1 MPDIMTDNF
10 QHNDQLTTDRMSR
23 TWNLE
28 YRRGR
33 YHADPPLKFTA
44 DIVSEMK
51 NNTDLMNGYGL
62 YVGCG
67 NGRNYVPFAESGLK
81 MIGLD
86 VSSVALEML
95 SKRLPQCKDSLVCGD
110 FLNYKPDIKFQY
122 IISIQ
127 VFQHGTIPRVKRYFE
142 KASSLLESGGMMFL
156 RINASNTIL
165 YRKHEVIEKSN
176 TGGFTVKYTG
186 GPKNGLDVHFISKED
201 LLGLVEKNGMY
212 VLHGIKNVTMR
223 RSVLDPGTWSQW
235 ELIVKKD

>member
-1 MPDIMTDNF
+1 MPLNSNP
-10 QHNDQLTTDRMSR
+10 HNDDKLTIDCLSHV
-23 TWNLE
+23 WDSE
-28 YRRGR
+28 YRKGR
-33 YHADPPLKFTA
+33 YRTDPPLKFTI
-44 DIVSEMK
+44 DIIRELK
-51 NNTDLMNGYGL
+51 NNPSLMNGQGL

-67 NGRNYVPFAESGLK
+67 NGRNYMPLAESGLK

-95 SKRLPQCKDSLVCGD
+95 SKRLPQCKDNLVCSD
-110 FLNYKPDIKFQY
+110 FLNYKPDIRFQY
-122 IISIQ
+122 LIAIQ
-127 VFQHGTIPRVKRYFE
+127 VFQHGTISRVERYFE
-142 KASSLLESGGMMFL
+142 KASSLLESVGMMFL

-176 TGGFTVKYTG
+176 TGGFTVRYTE

>member
-1 MPDIMTDNF
+1 MSSNSNPHSDDK
-10 QHNDQLTTDRMSR
+10 LTIDRLSHA
-23 TWNLE
+23 WDSE
-28 YRRGR
+28 YRKGR
-33 YHADPPLKFTA
+33 YRTDLSLKFTT
-44 DIVSEMK
+44 DIIRELK
-51 NNTDLMNGYGL
+51 NNTSLMNGQGL

-67 NGRNYVPFAESGLK
+67 NGRNYVPLAESGLK

-95 SKRLPQCKDSLVCGD
+95 LKRLPQCRDNFICSD
-110 FLNYKPDIKFQY
+110 FLNYKPDIRFQY
-122 IISIQ
+122 LIAIQ
-127 VFQHGTIPRVKRYFE
+127 VFQHGDISRVERYFE

-156 RINASNTIL
+156 RINASNTIP
-165 YRKHEVIEKSN
+165 YRNHEVIEKSD

-186 GPKNGLDVHFISKED
+186 GPKNGLCIHFISKED
-201 LLGLVEKNGMY
+201 LLEIVEKNGMH